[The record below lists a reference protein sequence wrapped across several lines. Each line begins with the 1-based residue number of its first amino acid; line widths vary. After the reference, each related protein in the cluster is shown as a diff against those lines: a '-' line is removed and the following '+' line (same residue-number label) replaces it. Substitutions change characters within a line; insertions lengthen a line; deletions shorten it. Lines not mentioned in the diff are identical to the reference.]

1 LSPLVN
7 DYWLDVLALAVFV
20 GAAAFFAASEAAIV
34 SVSRISARTFAEK
47 GVSGGARLQRLLE
60 DRNRTL
66 TSILIANTFVL
77 LATSGIATYL
87 FVELGIPQAPLW
99 STLATTAV
107 LLVFG
112 EILPKTLAVSNSGRA
127 ALRLSGPLSFF
138 TWLLTP
144 LTAAFLAAT
153 NLIVRT
159 FGGSPPHGPYVT
171 EDDIK
176 TLVNVGVEQNVL
188 EEGERELI
196 HSIIEFGDTIVREV
210 MTPRPD
216 MIAVAATAPAKRA
229 LDLVIK
235 DGYSKLPV
243 FDETIDNVV
252 GVVHDRELLIALANG
267 TIATTS
273 LRGLMRTVAHV
284 PESKRISE
292 LLREMQRGKYS
303 LAIVVDEYGGTAGLV
318 TMEDLLE
325 EIVGEIRDEHDEG
338 EEEAIRRVSD
348 DETIVEA
355 GTNIEDVNAAL
366 DLDLPHEDFET
377 IGGYTVGLFGR
388 LPHEG
393 EEIPAVEGVRLR
405 VDRTRGR
412 RILAVRIFTNGKAHI
427 GGGAEAP
434 ATPDARPH

>member
-1 LSPLVN
+1 VN
-7 DYWLDVLALAVFV
+7 DYWLELLVLVLFV
-20 GAAAFFAASEAAIV
+20 GAAAFFAGSEAAIV

-47 GVSGGARLQRLLE
+47 GVPGGARLQKILE

-66 TSILIANTFVL
+66 TTILIANTFVL
-77 LATSGIATYL
+77 LATSGFATYL
-87 FVELGIPQAPLW
+87 FVEIGIPQAPLW
-99 STLATTAV
+99 STLITTIV
-107 LLVFG
+107 LLIFG
-112 EILPKTLAVSNSGRA
+112 EILPKTLAVSNSARV
-127 ALRLSGPLSFF
+127 ALRLAGPLTFF
-138 TWLLTP
+138 IWLLTP
-144 LTAAFLAAT
+144 LTSLLLATT
-153 NLIVRT
+153 NLIVRL
-159 FGGSPPHGPYVT
+159 FGGSEPHGPYVT

-210 MTPRPD
+210 MTPRTD
-216 MIAVAATAPAKRA
+216 MISVPATAPPKRA

-243 FDETIDNVV
+243 YDETVDNVV

-273 LRGLMRTVAHV
+273 LRALMRTVAHV

-338 EEEAIRRVSD
+338 EEEPIRRIAD

-366 DLDLPHEDFET
+366 DLELPHEDFET

-393 EEIPAVEGVRLR
+393 EEIEATDGVRLR

-412 RILAVRIFTNGKAHI
+412 RILAVRIFTNGKAH
-427 GGGAEAP
+427 ADEP
-434 ATPDARPH
+434 E

>member
-1 LSPLVN
+1 VN
-7 DYWLDVLALAVFV
+7 DYWLELLALALFV

-47 GVSGGARLQRLLE
+47 GVSGGARLQKLLE

-87 FVELGIPQAPLW
+87 FVQLGIPQAPLW
-99 STLATTAV
+99 STLATTVV

-127 ALRLSGPLSFF
+127 ALRLAGPLLFF

-144 LTAAFLAAT
+144 LTSAFLSTT
-153 NLIVRT
+153 NLIVRV

-216 MIAVAATAPAKRA
+216 MIAVPATAAPKRA
-229 LDLVIK
+229 LDLVIA

-243 FDETIDNVV
+243 FDETIDNVI

-267 TIATTS
+267 SIATST
-273 LRGLMRTVAHV
+273 LRDLMRTVAHV

-338 EEEAIRRVSD
+338 EEESIRKVSD

-393 EEIPAVEGVRLR
+393 EEIAAGEGIRLR

-412 RILAVRIFTNGKAHI
+412 RILAVRVFTNGKAHAVDA
-427 GGGAEAP
+427 GGAP
-434 ATPDARPH
+434 ASSDAKPH

>member
-1 LSPLVN
+1 MN
-7 DYWLDVLALAVFV
+7 QYWLELLALVVFV
-20 GAAAFFAASEAAIV
+20 GAAAFFAASEAAVV
-34 SVSRISARTFAEK
+34 SVSPISARTFAEK
-47 GVSGGARLQRLLE
+47 GVPGAARLQRLLE

-77 LATSGIATYL
+77 LATSGLTTYL
-87 FVELGIPQAPLW
+87 FVEIGVPQAPLW
-99 STLATTAV
+99 STLSTTVV
-107 LLVFG
+107 LLLFG

-127 ALRLSGPLSFF
+127 ALRLAGPLTFF

-144 LTAAFLAAT
+144 LTSAFLLTT
-153 NLIVRT
+153 NVIVRV

-216 MIAVAATAPAKRA
+216 MVAVPATAPAKRA
-229 LDLVIK
+229 LDLVIR

-243 FDETIDNVV
+243 YDETIDNVI
-252 GVVHDRELLIALANG
+252 GVVHDRELLIALANN
-267 TIATTS
+267 TIATTP
-273 LRGLMRTVAHV
+273 LRSLMRTVAHV

-338 EEEAIRRVSD
+338 EEEPIRKISD
-348 DETIVEA
+348 DEAIVEA

-393 EEIPAVEGVRLR
+393 EEIDAGDGVRLR

-412 RILAVRIFTNGKAHI
+412 RILAVRVFSNGTAHSED
-427 GGGAEAP
+427 GGEPAP
-434 ATPDARPH
+434 SNARSR

>member
-1 LSPLVN
+1 VN
-7 DYWLDVLALAVFV
+7 AYWLELLVLFVFV

-34 SVSRISARTFAEK
+34 SVSRITVRTYAEK
-47 GVSGGARLQRLLE
+47 GVPGAERLQALLE
-60 DRNRTL
+60 HRNRTL
-66 TSILIANTFVL
+66 TTILIANTFVL
-77 LATSGIATYL
+77 LATNGFATYF
-87 FVELGIPQAPLW
+87 FVQLDVPQAPLW
-99 STLATTAV
+99 STLATTII
-107 LLVFG
+107 LLLFG

-127 ALRLSGPLSFF
+127 ALRLGGPLRFF
-138 TWLLTP
+138 TWLLAP
-144 LTAAFLAAT
+144 LTWALLATA
-153 NLIVRT
+153 NLIVRV
-159 FGGSPPHGPYVT
+159 FGGAAQPHGPYVT

-216 MIAVAATAPAKRA
+216 MTAVPATAPPKRA
-229 LDLVIK
+229 LDLVIA

-243 FDETIDNVV
+243 YDETIDNVI

-273 LRGLMRTVAHV
+273 LRTLMRPVAHI

-338 EEEAIRRVSD
+338 EEEPIRKISD

-366 DLDLPHEDFET
+366 DLELPHEDFET

-388 LPHEG
+388 LPDEG
-393 EEIPAVEGVRLR
+393 EEIAAGEGVRLR

-412 RILAVRIFTNGKAHI
+412 RILSVRVFTNGKAH
-427 GGGAEAP
+427 GDAAE
-434 ATPDARPH
+434 

>member
-1 LSPLVN
+1 VN
-7 DYWLDVLALAVFV
+7 DYWLEFFVLVVFV

-47 GVSGGARLQRLLE
+47 GVPGAKRLQKMLE

-77 LATSGIATYL
+77 LATSGLATYL
-87 FVELGIPQAPLW
+87 FVELRIPQAPLW
-99 STLATTAV
+99 STLLMTIV
-107 LLVFG
+107 LLLFG
-112 EILPKTLAVSNSGRA
+112 EILPKTLAVSNSTKA
-127 ALRLSGPLSFF
+127 ALRLSGPLLFV

-144 LTAAFLAAT
+144 LTSTFLATT
-153 NLIVRT
+153 NLIVRI
-159 FGGSPPHGPYVT
+159 FGGAPPHGPYVT

-216 MIAVAATAPAKRA
+216 MIAVPATAPAKRA

-243 FDETIDNVV
+243 YDETIDNVV

-273 LRGLMRTVAHV
+273 LRSLMRTVAHV

-338 EEEAIRRVSD
+338 EEEPIRKIAP

-366 DLDLPHEDFET
+366 GLDLPHEDFET

-393 EEIPAVEGVRLR
+393 EEIAAGDGVRLR

-412 RILAVRIFTNGKAHI
+412 RILAVRVFTNGKAHS
-427 GGGAEAP
+427 GGAGAEAP
-434 ATPDARPH
+434 APDA